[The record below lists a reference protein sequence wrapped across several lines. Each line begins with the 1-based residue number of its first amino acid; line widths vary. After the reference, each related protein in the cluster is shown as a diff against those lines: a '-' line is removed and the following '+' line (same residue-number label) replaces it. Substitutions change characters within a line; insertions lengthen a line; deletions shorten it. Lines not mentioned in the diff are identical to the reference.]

1 MKEKDVPPR
10 GADASR
16 TLDRETF
23 GERLRRARKDFG
35 WTLAH
40 LSELSGVSITTISRA
55 ERGQLA
61 LGYENFA
68 ALGKALQ
75 MDMGEMFAGA
85 GETAAPFQG
94 PIVTR
99 ANQGVVYT
107 GQSITYEFLGTE
119 AAGKQMS
126 PTVATVH
133 ARRITGPEAY
143 ASHPGEEFIYVLSGE
158 VEVHFTN
165 GEFVRLARGDSLY
178 FDARLGHAYISVSR
192 QLARTIGVTTSESAQ
207 MRSAQAGATAASAQ
221 AKRSAKLA
229 GREAAKPAT
238 KPAVETAVETAP
250 AGERRRA
257 RAPAVPRRRT

>member
-1 MKEKDVPPR
+1 MPSRKDPGLKDKNVPER
-10 GADASR
+10 SGDAAR

-23 GERLRRARKDFG
+23 GKRLRSARKGLG

-40 LSELSGVSITTISRA
+40 LSALSGVSITTISRA

-75 MDMGEMFAGA
+75 MDMGAMFVGA
-85 GETAAPFQG
+85 GETSAPFQG

-99 ANQGVVYT
+99 ANQGVAYT

-119 AAGKQMS
+119 AAGKQMI

-133 ARRITGPEAY
+133 ARRISGPEAF
-143 ASHPGEEFIYVLSGE
+143 ASHPGEEFVYVLSGE
-158 VEVHFTN
+158 IEVHFTN

-178 FDARLGHAYISVSR
+178 FDSRLGHTYISVSR
-192 QLARTIGVTTSESAQ
+192 QLARTVGVTTSASQE
-207 MRSAQAGATAASAQ
+207 MRSAQALTAKAA
-221 AKRSAKLA
+221 AGKRK
-229 GREAAKPAT
+229 GP
-238 KPAVETAVETAP
+238 
-250 AGERRRA
+250 A
-257 RAPAVPRRRT
+257 RAEPAAGAGQGGRPRPARTRKPQA